1 MKVWTISRNGQGDEE
16 FFNSD
21 QEGINYAKQRSLRAM
36 CCFSLNDRRQFQCY
50 EHGEVTTAGRREE
63 LGSEVREILINEM
76 ERDQMQFRGKRS
88 PKKV

>member
-1 MKVWTISRNGQGDEE
+1 MKVWTILRNGKGDEE

-50 EHGEVTTAGRREE
+50 ENGEVTTARRRQE
-63 LGSEVREILINEM
+63 LGTEVEEILITEM
-76 ERDQMQFRGKRS
+76 ERDQKQFRGKKS